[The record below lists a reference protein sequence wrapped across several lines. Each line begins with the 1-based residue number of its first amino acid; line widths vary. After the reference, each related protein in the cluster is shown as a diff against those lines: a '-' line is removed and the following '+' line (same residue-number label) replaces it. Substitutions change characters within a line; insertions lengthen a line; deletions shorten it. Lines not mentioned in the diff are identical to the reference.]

1 VCCLSGELWV
11 THEGDSRD
19 YIVPRGYRYCSSE
32 DSLIV
37 AANSL
42 GGPSTVLVY

>member
-1 VCCLSGELWV
+1 MCCLSGELWV